1 MHQNQL
7 TRYHDTLVALRD
19 RLTEQVRKTSDRV
32 ADKGA
37 APDELS
43 HVPTHPADG
52 DSEGLE
58 RDVELERNREQMIEA
73 IDDALERIQD
83 GGYGRCMDCGTDI
96 PQARLEVL
104 PFALRCVD
112 CERKRQGDTGG

>member
-1 MHQNQL
+1 MHQDQL
-7 TRYHDTLVALRD
+7 SRYHDTLVELRD
-19 RLTEQVRKTSDRV
+19 RLTERVRKTSDRV

-37 APDELS
+37 APDGLS

-58 RDVELERNREQMIEA
+58 CDVELERNRERMIEA
-73 IDDALERIQD
+73 IDDALDRIKD

-96 PQARLEVL
+96 PQTRLEVL